1 MAQLADMTH
10 LAQLKMLA
18 RQSLPLNWQTL
29 AKLAARA
36 YVSGPELG
44 DAMATA
50 QRLSRQG
57 LESTVCYWN
66 VGQDSPGAIA
76 DACIAALGAARG
88 EPDTTCVGVK
98 LAPMRFDQGLLHQIL
113 DAANGSGKLIHFDA
127 HGPETA
133 EPTFRA
139 IEQARGRYPHLG
151 CTLPG
156 RWQRS
161 LSDAERA
168 AELGLH
174 VRVVKGQWPEQ
185 PERDDGDPR
194 AGYLKVV
201 DRLAGRV
208 GSVAVATHDVALGQ
222 ECLTRLR
229 RAGTEAML
237 ELLYGLPM
245 KASLNMARA
254 QGVPVRVYVPFGYGC
269 LPYCLSQVRRNPRI
283 LWWILRDA
291 VAGGALPSPAAPGRE
306 RPKAAE

>member
-1 MAQLADMTH
+1 MKH
-10 LAQLKMLA
+10 LAYMTYLA
-18 RQSLPLNWQTL
+18 YVARRSMPIDWQAL

-36 YVSGPELG
+36 YVSGPELS

-50 QRLSRQG
+50 QRLSHLG

-88 EPDTTCVGVK
+88 EPDTSCIVVK
-98 LAPMRFDQGLLHQIL
+98 LAPMGFDQGLLHRIL
-113 DAANGSGKLIHFDA
+113 EAARGSGKLIHFDA

-133 EPTFRA
+133 EPTFSA
-139 IEQARGRYPHLG
+139 IEAARERYPHLG

-161 LSDAERA
+161 LMDAERA
-168 AELGLH
+168 ANLGLH

-185 PERDDGDPR
+185 PGRDVDAR
-194 AGYLKVV
+194 AGYLKVI

-208 GSVAVATHDVALGQ
+208 GSVAVATHDVELGR

-237 ELLYGLPM
+237 EQLYGLPM
-245 KASLNMARA
+245 KASLKMAWEL
-254 QGVPVRVYVPFGYGC
+254 GVPVRVYVPFGYGC
-269 LPYCLSQVRRNPRI
+269 LPYCLSQVRKNPRI
-283 LWWILRDA
+283 LWWIMRDA
-291 VAGGALPSPAAPGRE
+291 VAGGALPSLAAPARE
-306 RPKAAE
+306 SPADKAAE

>member
-10 LAQLKMLA
+10 LAQLKTLA
-18 RQSLPLNWQTL
+18 RQSLPFNWQTL

-36 YVSGPELG
+36 YVSGPELS

-50 QRLSRQG
+50 QRLSRLG

-76 DACIAALGAARG
+76 DTCIAALGAARG
-88 EPDTTCVGVK
+88 EPDTSCIGIK
-98 LAPMRFDQGLLHQIL
+98 LAPMGFDQSLLHRIL

-139 IEQARGRYPHLG
+139 IEQARRRYPHLG

-161 LSDAERA
+161 LADAERA

-174 VRVVKGQWPEQ
+174 VRVVKGRWPEQ
-185 PERDDGDPR
+185 PGQDDGDLR
-194 AGYLKVV
+194 AGYLKVI
-201 DRLAGRV
+201 DHLAGRV
-208 GSVAVATHDVALGQ
+208 GSVAVATHDAELGW

-237 ELLYGLPM
+237 EQLYGLPM
-245 KASLNMARA
+245 KATLKMARE

-269 LPYCLSQVRRNPRI
+269 LPYCLSQLRKNPRI

-291 VAGGALPSPAAPGRE
+291 VTGGTLSSPEKPE
-306 RPKAAE
+306 LDRPKATE